1 MTVIVLEKVPV
12 GLRGELTRWLLE
24 IAAGVFVGTVSALV
38 RDLLWKKVTEKSKK
52 GHCIQVYRTNNEQG
66 FQIRMHGNSKRSLLE
81 IEGLTLVAVKNAAW
95 EHYMEDKKAREERLL
110 KRMMG
115 VAESNQSSLT
125 TEAKIIELE

>member
-24 IAAGVFVGTVSALV
+24 VASGVFVGTVSALV

-52 GHCIQVYRTNNEQG
+52 GRCIQVYRTNNEQG
-66 FQIRMHGNSKRSLLE
+66 FQIRMHGDSKRSLLE

-95 EHYMEDKKAREERLL
+95 EHYMEDQKDREERLL

-115 VAESNQSSLT
+115 VAENTQSSLT